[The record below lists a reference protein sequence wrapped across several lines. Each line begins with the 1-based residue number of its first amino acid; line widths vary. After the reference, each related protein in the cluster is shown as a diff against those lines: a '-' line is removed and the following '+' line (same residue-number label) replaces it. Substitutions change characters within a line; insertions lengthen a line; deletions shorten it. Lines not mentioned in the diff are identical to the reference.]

1 VTDDFTRELER
12 QWALPAGSDLARVDW
27 GAIGFDVTAGPTV
40 ADLAE
45 LDPQLYEALAL
56 LEPPAPHPWRQTAL
70 PHQLEAA
77 EATEPYVLMCAGR
90 GAGKT
95 YTASHTLVE
104 WIEQEPGDYAII
116 APTFGD
122 AIKICADG
130 PSGFLKAAGDRV
142 ESFNKN
148 EFVIYMVNGSRVVLA
163 SADAP
168 DRVRGWNLTGFWADE
183 LASWK
188 RAEVWDEGLE
198 FATRIGRTRRI
209 ITTTPKR
216 GSKVLKDLLKRAESG
231 DRDVKLVRASTSANA
246 ANLSETFLRT
256 IQQRYA
262 GTTLGRQELDGI
274 LLGDVEGALVT
285 GAQIERGRVRPE
297 DVPELWRLVVGVDPA
312 VTNTSESD
320 ETGIIVAGIGPAPEG
335 WQPAPGQLVLAGAP
349 HIYLLEDCSRR
360 MSVDTWGRQ
369 ALITSDEWAADAI
382 IAEKNQGYDLV
393 ESNIRTQ
400 GAMSRLSI
408 PNIISVHA
416 ARGKFTRAEPVGA
429 LFEQDRVHIV
439 NTMPTLED
447 QWTEWIPGDGTVSPD
462 RLDASVWA
470 VVGLMPELGIGGSGA
485 VEILSAG

>member
-1 VTDDFTRELER
+1 MTDSLTRDIER
-12 QWALPAGSDLARVDW
+12 WWGAEAGADLTRVDFE
-27 GAIGFDVTAGPTV
+27 AIGYDVHGIAV
-40 ADLAE
+40 SNEIAD

-56 LEPPAPHPWRQTAL
+56 LEPPAPHPWRLTAL
-70 PHQLEAA
+70 PHQIEAA
-77 EATEPYVLMCAGR
+77 EATQPYVVLCAGR

-95 YTASHTLVE
+95 YTASHTLTEWVE
-104 WIEQEPGDYAII
+104 EEPGDYAII

-122 AIKICADG
+122 AIKICTEG

-148 EFVIYMVNGSRVVLA
+148 EFIVYMKNGSRVVLA

-188 RAEVWDEGLE
+188 RAEIWDEGLE

-216 GSKVLKDLLKRAESG
+216 GSKVLKDLLKRIDKE
-231 DRDVKLVRASTSANA
+231 DPDVKLVRASTSANA

-262 GTTLGRQELDGI
+262 GTTLGRQELDGV

-285 GAQIERGRVRPE
+285 GAQIERARVRPDE
-297 DVPELWRLVVGVDPA
+297 VPELWRLVVGVDPA

-320 ETGIIVAGIGPAPEG
+320 ETGIIVAGIGPAPDG
-335 WQPAPGQLVLAGAP
+335 WEPPIGQLVLAGAP
-349 HIYLLEDCSRR
+349 HVYLLEDVSGRR
-360 MSVDTWGRQ
+360 SVDAWAKQ
-369 ALITSDEWAADAI
+369 ALLTSDEWAADAI
-382 IAEKNQGYDLV
+382 VAEKNQGYDLV
-393 ESNIRTQ
+393 ESNIRLN
-400 GAMSRLSI
+400 ALVEDLAI
-408 PNIISVHA
+408 PNVQLVHA
-416 ARGKFTRAEPVGA
+416 AKGKYTRAEPVGA
-429 LFEQDRVHIV
+429 LFEQGRLHVV
-439 NTMPTLED
+439 NTMPKLED
-447 QWTEWIPGDGTVSPD
+447 QWTEWIPGDGTISPD

-485 VEILSAG
+485 VKILSAG

>member
-1 VTDDFTRELER
+1 MTDSLTRDIER
-12 QWALPAGSDLARVDW
+12 WWGAESGTDLTRVDFD
-27 GAIGFDVTAGPTV
+27 AIGYEVAGIRVSNAV
-40 ADLAE
+40 AD

-56 LEPPAPHPWRQTAL
+56 LEPPAPHPWRRTAL
-70 PHQLEAA
+70 PHQVEAA

-95 YTASHTLVE
+95 YTASHTLTE
-104 WIEQEPGDYAII
+104 WIEEEPGDYAII

-122 AIKICADG
+122 AVKICAEG

-148 EFVIYMVNGSRVVLA
+148 EFIVYMTNGSRVVLA

-188 RAEVWDEGLE
+188 KAEIWDEGLE

-216 GSKVLKDLLKRAESG
+216 GSKVLKDLLKRVDAE
-231 DRDVKLVRASTSANA
+231 DPDVKLVRASTSANA

-285 GAQIERGRVRPE
+285 GAQIERARVRPAE
-297 DVPELWRLVVGVDPA
+297 VPELWRLVVGVDPA

-335 WQPAPGQLVLAGAP
+335 WEPPVGQLVLAGAP
-349 HIYLLEDCSRR
+349 HIYLLEDVSGRR
-360 MSVDTWGRQ
+360 SVNAWAKQ
-369 ALITSDEWAADAI
+369 ALITADEWAADTI
-382 IAEKNQGYDLV
+382 VAEKNQGYDLV
-393 ESNIRTQ
+393 ESNIRLN
-400 GAMSRLSI
+400 ALVDRLAV
-408 PNIISVHA
+408 PHVQLVHA
-416 ARGKFTRAEPVGA
+416 AKGKFTRAEPVGA
-429 LFEQDRVHIV
+429 LFEQGRLHVV
-439 NTMPTLED
+439 NTMPKLED

-485 VEILSAG
+485 VKILSAG